1 MQILINSTNAL
12 DAQELRIEALKTATR
27 EKLSRFADRISR
39 VELHLSD
46 VNADGGGVDKR
57 CVLEVRPNG
66 LEPVVTTNEA
76 ETVDKAIHAAT
87 RKMLGLLETTFGKLT
102 SRHGH

>member
-1 MQILINSTNAL
+1 MQILINTTNTVEAHEAFI
-12 DAQELRIEALKTATR
+12 DALKTETA

-39 VELHLSD
+39 VEMHLSD
-46 VNADGGGVDKR
+46 VNGDRGGQDKR

-66 LEPVVTTNEA
+66 MEPVVTTDQA
-76 ETVDKAIHAAT
+76 ELFDKAVHAAIH
-87 RKMLGLLETTFGKLT
+87 KMLGLLETSFGKLT